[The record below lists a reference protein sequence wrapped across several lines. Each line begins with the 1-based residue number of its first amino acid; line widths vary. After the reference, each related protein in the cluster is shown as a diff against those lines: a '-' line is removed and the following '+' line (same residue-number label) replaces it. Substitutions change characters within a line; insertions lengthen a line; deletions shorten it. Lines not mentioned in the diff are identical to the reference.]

1 MNSPKSAI
9 ENEHLNATIK
19 NTMVRASTALALLK
33 VLITA
38 AWADSELSQSELNYI
53 KELARRFDLDDSDW
67 FELQPYIEDPVS
79 DEEQIAVVQDLL
91 SRIGSASERETVIRH
106 IEGVISADDRVT
118 TEEKELL
125 RRYEDIL
132 KEPSSLD
139 LMMSRV
145 KYLFQSPPPQSR
157 MDVDE
162 FLKNKILFKL
172 RRKVGDEQITPQMH
186 RLALL
191 GGLMGIVAH
200 ADHDINERELQEIR
214 RRLSERGNF
223 DESALDLL
231 LTIIHEKTV
240 RGLDRYR
247 LINEYAGNAT
257 LEERTEI
264 LDLLFAVAAADGGLT
279 HAELEELRAIS
290 SALHLSHKQ
299 YINAKVRIKE

>member
-1 MNSPKSAI
+1 
-9 ENEHLNATIK
+9 
-19 NTMVRASTALALLK
+19 MVRTSTALALLK

-53 KELARRFDLDDSDW
+53 KELARRFDLNDSEW

-79 DEEQIAVVQDLL
+79 DEEQLFVIQDLL
-91 SRIGSASERETVIRH
+91 SRIGSTSERQTVIRH
-106 IEGVISADDRVT
+106 IEGIINADDRVT

-125 RRYEDIL
+125 SRYEDIL

-139 LMMSRV
+139 LMMSRL
-145 KYLFQSPPPQSR
+145 KSLFQSPPRQSR

-162 FLKNKILFKL
+162 FLRNKILYKL
-172 RRKVGDEQITPQMH
+172 RRKAGDDRITPEMH
-186 RLALL
+186 HLALL

-200 ADHDINERELQEIR
+200 ADQEINEQELYEIR

-223 DESALDLL
+223 DEDALDLL
-231 LTIIHEKTV
+231 LTIVHEESV

-247 LINEYAGNAT
+247 MVNEYTGNAT

-264 LDLLFAVAAADGGLT
+264 LDLLFAVAAADGSPT

-299 YINAKVRIKE
+299 YINAKIRAKE